1 MAFEHAW
8 ELVFCPAGPLVT
20 THTPPE
26 LRPAGVPVWTHDTRD
41 RRVWREA
48 IASTKDAWRRAYELE
63 PPTRGEQALSALIGF
78 SDGESITTAT
88 APPRITPRA
97 AADPGG
103 NRGATA

>member
-8 ELVFCPAGPLVT
+8 ELVFRPAGPLVT

-78 SDGESITTAT
+78 SDGESARLPS
-88 APPRITPRA
+88 PPPCSPPSRSSRPMSDR
-97 AADPGG
+97 
-103 NRGATA
+103 R